1 MALLLPD
8 ILFVWYQLM
17 QLNKN
22 NYFTIWELE
31 RVGKYSI
38 IFRNTIKT
46 KGINRKTF
54 ADNKEIQ

>member
-8 ILFVWYQLM
+8 FLLVWYQLM

-22 NYFTIWELE
+22 NYFTIGKLE

-38 IFRNTIKT
+38 IFRNTTKT
-46 KGINRKTF
+46 KRINRKTF

>member
-17 QLNKN
+17 QLSKN

-31 RVGKYSI
+31 RVGKYRI

-46 KGINRKTF
+46 KGINQKTF
-54 ADNKEIQ
+54 AYNKEIQ